1 MFHILVRVFG
11 LLMRMQ
17 IWAVS
22 LFFCVLVEVFGKNEK
37 TLKKEKHCYRG
48 IFYFCNGASVS
59 FESVS

>member
-1 MFHILVRVFG
+1 MIHILGRVFG

-37 TLKKEKHCYRG
+37 TLKKENTVTGG

-59 FESVS
+59 F